1 MNLFIGMMNGIKN
14 NNMLV
19 DIKNTYNKIEK
30 DLIDNQNDV
39 FLRYEYY
46 TKKYKGDR
54 LNDINVGLFLNDSYQ
69 PVAQI
74 FVRNK
79 KGYIRTH
86 LVFNREGNKIIDKQ
100 ILNLNV

>member
-1 MNLFIGMMNGIKN
+1 MV
-14 NNMLV
+14 V
-19 DIKNTYNKIEK
+19 DIKNKYNEIEK
-30 DLIDNQNDV
+30 DLEVNQADV
-39 FLRYEYY
+39 FLRYNYF

-54 LNDINVGLFLNDSYQ
+54 FNDINVGLFLNDRYQ

-86 LVFNREGNKIIDKQ
+86 LIFNREGNKIIDKQ
-100 ILNLNV
+100 ILNLSV

>member
-1 MNLFIGMMNGIKN
+1 MV
-14 NNMLV
+14 V
-19 DIKNTYNKIEK
+19 DIKNKYNEIEK
-30 DLIDNQNDV
+30 DLTINQADV
-39 FLRYEYY
+39 FLRYNYF

-54 LNDINVGLFLNDSYQ
+54 FNDINVGLFLNDRYQ

-86 LVFNREGNKIIDKQ
+86 LIFNREGNKIIDKQ
-100 ILNLNV
+100 ILNLSV